1 MNGTIRGYAM
11 SPEELLWLQDVYM
24 SVGEDYD
31 QQKTSYILQFLWR
44 DLTSEFDVIVPYFT
58 CANSWDHKF
67 LLECVMSTIQAFTL
81 YDFHVRVLA
90 CDRASSNLALIKLLC
105 GYKQEQLPL
114 ADGDDP
120 FLCQHPLIIHMK
132 TAKIRE
138 CLLSFAHHTSFITLN
153 LNINI
158 CFQLIYIIG

>member
-1 MNGTIRGYAM
+1 M
-11 SPEELLWLQDVYM
+11 SPEELPWLQDVYM

-44 DLTSEFDVIVPYFT
+44 DLTSEFDVIGPYFT
-58 CANSWDHKF
+58 CANSWDHKL
-67 LLECVMSTIQAFTL
+67 LLECVMRTIQAFTL

-90 CDRASSNLALIKLLC
+90 CNRASSNLALIKLLLA
-105 GYKQEQLPL
+105 KNMSNSPL
-114 ADGDDP
+114 QMAMSH

-153 LNINI
+153 LNNNI
-158 CFQLIYIIG
+158 FFQLIYIIG